1 MKKSLL
7 PRILE
12 TKQLYQNPHVTCC
25 IDTVSRGTNTWEQF
39 YFYGTLPVSGAFVVP
54 FEDKYIYMLQQHR
67 YASNQYFWEFPG
79 GKVEEGEDLA
89 KTALRELQEEAGI
102 TSAHLELIAH
112 YEPLPNLFKGKIA
125 LFTASHLSSFTRSLD
140 HTESIGEIRR
150 FLSDEIDE
158 MIANGQICSA
168 QTITQWT
175 LFKRHFIR
183 SKSII

>member
-79 GKVEEGEDLA
+79 GKGGVCESVND
-89 KTALRELQEEAGI
+89 
-102 TSAHLELIAH
+102 AHKVKARVFS
-112 YEPLPNLFKGKIA
+112 PKNRK
-125 LFTASHLSSFTRSLD
+125 
-140 HTESIGEIRR
+140 
-150 FLSDEIDE
+150 
-158 MIANGQICSA
+158 
-168 QTITQWT
+168 
-175 LFKRHFIR
+175 
-183 SKSII
+183 